1 MSLSEIPVWALFV
14 ILALLIACSAFFSSS
29 ETAMMA
35 LNRYRLKNLA
45 DSGHHSAKLASR
57 LLEQPDRLLGVILLG
72 NNLVNLSAASI
83 STIAAL
89 RLYGEP
95 AIAIFTF
102 ILTVV
107 VLIFAEVAPKTLAMR
122 HPEGIAYP
130 ASYILIVLLWLLY
143 PLVWIINL
151 FANYFLRLFNV
162 KSQYN
167 LDALNKDELRTVVS
181 EAESLIPKSHHDMLM
196 GILDLERIT
205 VEDIMVP
212 RNAIEGIDLADEWD
226 EVLEQLATSHHTRLP
241 VFEGSLDN
249 VVGVLHLR
257 RAIHALQT
265 GESLTREKLV
275 NLLRPAY
282 FVPEDTPV
290 MQQLLIMQKERRRLG
305 LAVDEY
311 GDLQGMITMDE
322 ILEEIIGEFNA
333 QTPGDLQ
340 DVHKQSD
347 NSYMVNGMASIRD
360 LNRNMGWEFPVDGPK
375 TLNGLILERLEDIP
389 QTGTTLLIDNYPVE
403 VVQTM
408 DAAVRMARIYPRVIS
423 EEESDKEAEL
433 IQQK

>member
-1 MSLSEIPVWALFV
+1 MSELPVWALFV

-45 DSGHHSAKLASR
+45 ENGHRSAKLASR
-57 LLEQPDRLLGVILLG
+57 LLERPDRLLGVILLG

-95 AIAIFTF
+95 AIALFTF
-102 ILTVV
+102 ILTIV

-122 HPEGIAYP
+122 HPESIAYP

-143 PLVWIINL
+143 PLVWVINL
-151 FANYFLRLFNV
+151 IANQVLRLFN
-162 KSQYN
+162 SNAEYN
-167 LDALNKDELRTVVS
+167 QDALNKDELRTVVS

-196 GILDLERIT
+196 SILDLERIT

-212 RNAIEGIDLADEWD
+212 RNAIECIDLDDEWD
-226 EVLEQLATSHHTRLP
+226 EILEQLATSHHTRLP
-241 VFEGSLDN
+241 VFQGNIDN

-257 RAIHALQT
+257 RAIHAIQMDNLD
-265 GESLTREKLV
+265 REKLMKI
-275 NLLRPAY
+275 LRPAY
-282 FVPEDTPV
+282 FVPVDTPV
-290 MQQLLIMQKERRRLG
+290 MQQLLIMQNEHHRLG

-311 GDLQGMITMDE
+311 GDLQGMVTMDE
-322 ILEEIIGEFNA
+322 ILEEIVGEFTTQTIGEA
-333 QTPGDLQ
+333 P

-347 NSYMVNGMASIRD
+347 GSFMVYGMASIRD
-360 LNRNMGWEFPVDGPK
+360 VNRNMGWELPVDGPK

-389 QTGTTLLIDNYPVE
+389 QPGTTMLIDNYPVE
-403 VVQTM
+403 VVQTKG
-408 DAAVRMARIYPRVIS
+408 AAVRMARIYPRV
-423 EEESDKEAEL
+423 ESDDDETPAD
-433 IQQK
+433 

>member
-1 MSLSEIPVWALFV
+1 MSELPVWALFV

-45 DSGHHSAKLASR
+45 ENGHRSAKLASR
-57 LLEQPDRLLGVILLG
+57 LLERPDRLLGVILLG

-95 AIAIFTF
+95 AIALFTF
-102 ILTVV
+102 ILTLV

-122 HPEGIAYP
+122 HPESIAYP

-143 PLVWIINL
+143 PLVWVINL
-151 FANYFLRLFNV
+151 IANQVLRLFN
-162 KSQYN
+162 SNEEYN
-167 LDALNKDELRTVVS
+167 QDALNKDELRTVVS

-196 GILDLERIT
+196 SILDLERIT

-212 RNAIEGIDLADEWD
+212 RNAIECIDLDDEWD
-226 EVLEQLATSHHTRLP
+226 EILEQLATSHHTRLP
-241 VFEGSLDN
+241 VFQGNIDN

-257 RAIHALQT
+257 RAIHAIQMDNLD
-265 GESLTREKLV
+265 REKLMKI
-275 NLLRPAY
+275 LRPAY
-282 FVPEDTPV
+282 FVPVDTPV
-290 MQQLLIMQKERRRLG
+290 MQQLLTMQNEHHRLG

-311 GDLQGMITMDE
+311 GDLQGMVTMDE
-322 ILEEIIGEFNA
+322 ILEEIVGEFTTQAIGEA
-333 QTPGDLQ
+333 P

-347 NSYMVNGMASIRD
+347 GSFMVYGMASIRD
-360 LNRNMGWEFPVDGPK
+360 VNRNMGWELPVDGPK

-389 QTGTTLLIDNYPVE
+389 QPGTTMLIDNYPVE
-403 VVQTM
+403 VVQTKG
-408 DAAVRMARIYPRVIS
+408 AAVRMARIYPRV
-423 EEESDKEAEL
+423 ESDDDETPAD
-433 IQQK
+433 

>member
-1 MSLSEIPVWALFV
+1 LSELPVWALFV

-45 DSGHHSAKLASR
+45 ENGHRSAKLASR
-57 LLEQPDRLLGVILLG
+57 LLERPDRLLGVILLG

-95 AIAIFTF
+95 AIALFTF
-102 ILTVV
+102 ILTLV

-122 HPEGIAYP
+122 HPESIAYP

-143 PLVWIINL
+143 PLVWVINL
-151 FANYFLRLFNV
+151 IANQVLRLFN
-162 KSQYN
+162 SNQEYN
-167 LDALNKDELRTVVS
+167 QDALNKDELRTVVS

-196 GILDLERIT
+196 SILDLERIT

-212 RNAIEGIDLADEWD
+212 RNAIECIDLDDEWD
-226 EVLEQLATSHHTRLP
+226 EILEQLATSHHTRLP
-241 VFEGSLDN
+241 VFQGNIDN

-257 RAIHALQT
+257 RAIHAIQMDNLD
-265 GESLTREKLV
+265 REKLMKI
-275 NLLRPAY
+275 LRPAY
-282 FVPEDTPV
+282 FVPVDTPV
-290 MQQLLIMQKERRRLG
+290 MQQLLIMQNEHHRLG

-311 GDLQGMITMDE
+311 GDLQGMVTMDE
-322 ILEEIIGEFNA
+322 ILEEIVGEFTTQAIGEA
-333 QTPGDLQ
+333 P

-347 NSYMVNGMASIRD
+347 GSFMVYGMASIRD
-360 LNRNMGWEFPVDGPK
+360 VNRNMGWELPVDGPK

-389 QTGTTLLIDNYPVE
+389 QPGTTMLIDNYPVE
-403 VVQTM
+403 VVQTKG
-408 DAAVRMARIYPRVIS
+408 AAVRMARIYPRV
-423 EEESDKEAEL
+423 ESDDDETPAD
-433 IQQK
+433 

>member
-1 MSLSEIPVWALFV
+1 
-14 ILALLIACSAFFSSS
+14 
-29 ETAMMA
+29 MA

-45 DSGHHSAKLASR
+45 DKGHRSAKLASR

-102 ILTVV
+102 ILTLV

-122 HPEGIAYP
+122 HPEGIAFP
-130 ASYILIVLLWLLY
+130 ASYVLVVLLWLLY
-143 PLVWIINL
+143 PIVWIINL
-151 FANYFLRLFNV
+151 LANRFLRIFNI
-162 KSQYN
+162 KQKQN
-167 LDALNKDELRTVVS
+167 QDALNKDELRTVVS

-212 RNAIEGIDLADEWD
+212 RNAIEGIDLDNEWD
-226 EVLEQLATSHHTRLP
+226 EILEQLATSHHTRLP
-241 VFEGSLDN
+241 VFKGNLDN

-257 RAIHALQT
+257 RAIHAVQT
-265 GESLTREKLV
+265 DDLDREKLIK
-275 NLLRPAY
+275 LLRPAY

-290 MQQLLIMQKERRRLG
+290 MQQLQIMQKERRRLG

-322 ILEEIIGEFNA
+322 ILEEIIGEFNT
-333 QTPGDLQ
+333 QVPGDLQ

-347 NSYMVNGMASIRD
+347 GSYMVNGMASIRD
-360 LNRNMGWEFPVDGPK
+360 LNRNMGWQLPVDGPK
-375 TLNGLILERLEDIP
+375 TLNGLILEQLEDIP
-389 QTGTTLLIDNYPVE
+389 QAGTTMLIENYPIE
-403 VVQTM
+403 VVQTK
-408 DAAVRMARIYPRVIS
+408 DAAVRMVRIYPQVKSTVID
-423 EEESDKEAEL
+423 DKQEA
-433 IQQK
+433 

>member
-1 MSLSEIPVWALFV
+1 LSELPVWALFV

-45 DSGHHSAKLASR
+45 ENGHRSAKLASR
-57 LLEQPDRLLGVILLG
+57 LLERPDRLLGVILLG

-95 AIAIFTF
+95 AIALFTF
-102 ILTVV
+102 ILTIV

-122 HPEGIAYP
+122 HPESIAYP

-143 PLVWIINL
+143 PLVWVINL
-151 FANYFLRLFNV
+151 IANQVLRLFN
-162 KSQYN
+162 SNAEYN
-167 LDALNKDELRTVVS
+167 QDALNKDELRTVVS

-196 GILDLERIT
+196 SILDLERIT

-212 RNAIEGIDLADEWD
+212 RNAIECIDLDDEWD
-226 EVLEQLATSHHTRLP
+226 EILEQLATSHHTRLP
-241 VFEGSLDN
+241 VFQGNIDN

-257 RAIHALQT
+257 RAIHAIQMDNLD
-265 GESLTREKLV
+265 REKLMKI
-275 NLLRPAY
+275 LRPAY
-282 FVPEDTPV
+282 FVPVDTPV
-290 MQQLLIMQKERRRLG
+290 MQQLLIMQNEHHRLG

-311 GDLQGMITMDE
+311 GDLQGMVTMDE
-322 ILEEIIGEFNA
+322 ILEEIVGEFTTQTIGEA
-333 QTPGDLQ
+333 P

-347 NSYMVNGMASIRD
+347 GSFMVYGMASIRD
-360 LNRNMGWEFPVDGPK
+360 VNRNMGWELPVDGPK

-389 QTGTTLLIDNYPVE
+389 QPGTTMLIDNYPVE
-403 VVQTM
+403 VVQTKG
-408 DAAVRMARIYPRVIS
+408 AAVRMARIYPRV
-423 EEESDKEAEL
+423 ESDDDETPAD
-433 IQQK
+433 

>member
-1 MSLSEIPVWALFV
+1 LSELPIWALFV
-14 ILALLIACSAFFSSS
+14 ILAVLIACSAFFSSS

-35 LNRYRLKNLA
+35 LNRYRLKSLA
-45 DSGHHSAKLASR
+45 DKGHRSAKLASR

-89 RLYGEP
+89 RIYGEP
-95 AIAIFTF
+95 AIALFTF
-102 ILTVV
+102 ALTLV

-122 HPEGIAYP
+122 HPESIAFP
-130 ASYILIVLLWLLY
+130 ASYVLVVLLWLLY

-151 FANYFLRLFNV
+151 FANHFLRLFNV
-162 KSQYN
+162 KPQQN
-167 LDALNKDELRTVVS
+167 QDALNKDELRTVVS

-212 RNAIEGIDLADEWD
+212 RNTIEGIDLEDEWD
-226 EVLEQLATSHHTRLP
+226 EILEQLATSHHTRLP
-241 VFEGSLDN
+241 VFKGNLDN

-257 RAIHALQT
+257 RVIHAVQT
-265 GESLTREKLV
+265 DDLNREKLIK
-275 NLLRPAY
+275 LLRPAY

-290 MQQLLIMQKERRRLG
+290 MQQLLIMQKERRRMG

-322 ILEEIIGEFNA
+322 ILEEIIGEFNT

-340 DVHKQSD
+340 DVHKQGD
-347 NSYMVNGMASIRD
+347 DSYMVNGMASIRD
-360 LNRNMGWEFPVDGPK
+360 LNRNMGWHLPVDGPK
-375 TLNGLILERLEDIP
+375 TLNGLILEQLEDIP
-389 QTGTTLLIDNYPVE
+389 QTGTTMLIESYPIE
-403 VVQTM
+403 VVQTKG
-408 DAAVRMARIYPRVIS
+408 AAVRMARIYPRVTAL
-423 EEESDKEAEL
+423 DTAGKANPH
-433 IQQK
+433 K

>member
-1 MSLSEIPVWALFV
+1 MSELPVWALFV

-45 DSGHHSAKLASR
+45 ENGHRSAKLASR
-57 LLEQPDRLLGVILLG
+57 LLERPDRLLGVILLG

-95 AIAIFTF
+95 AIALFTF
-102 ILTVV
+102 ILTLV

-122 HPEGIAYP
+122 HPESIAYP

-143 PLVWIINL
+143 PLVWVINL
-151 FANYFLRLFNV
+151 IANQVLRLFN
-162 KSQYN
+162 SNEEYN
-167 LDALNKDELRTVVS
+167 QDALNKDELRTVVS

-196 GILDLERIT
+196 SILDLERIT

-212 RNAIEGIDLADEWD
+212 RNAIECIDLDDEWD
-226 EVLEQLATSHHTRLP
+226 EILEQLATSHHTRLP
-241 VFEGSLDN
+241 VFQGNIDN

-257 RAIHALQT
+257 RAIHAIQMDNLD
-265 GESLTREKLV
+265 REKLMKI
-275 NLLRPAY
+275 LRPAY
-282 FVPEDTPV
+282 FVPVDTPV
-290 MQQLLIMQKERRRLG
+290 MQQLLIMQNEHHRLG

-311 GDLQGMITMDE
+311 GDLQGMVTMDE
-322 ILEEIIGEFNA
+322 ILEEIVGEFTTQAIGEA
-333 QTPGDLQ
+333 P

-347 NSYMVNGMASIRD
+347 GSFMVYGMASIRD
-360 LNRNMGWEFPVDGPK
+360 VNRNMGWELPVDGPK

-389 QTGTTLLIDNYPVE
+389 QPGTTMLIDNYPVE
-403 VVQTM
+403 VVQTKG
-408 DAAVRMARIYPRVIS
+408 AAVRMARIYPRV
-423 EEESDKEAEL
+423 ESDDDETPAD
-433 IQQK
+433 

>member
-1 MSLSEIPVWALFV
+1 MSEIPVWVLFV

-45 DSGHHSAKLASR
+45 DRGHRSAKLASR

-107 VLIFAEVAPKTLAMR
+107 VLIFAEVAPKTFAMR

-130 ASYILIVLLWLLY
+130 ASYVLIVLLWLLY

-151 FANYFLRLFNV
+151 LANYFLRLFNI
-162 KSQYN
+162 KPQYN

-212 RNAIEGIDLADEWD
+212 RNAIEGIDLAAEWD

-249 VVGVLHLR
+249 VIGVLHLR
-257 RAIHALQT
+257 RAIHAMQT

-290 MQQLLIMQKERRRLG
+290 MQQLLIMQQERRRLG

-360 LNRNMGWEFPVDGPK
+360 LNRNMGWELPVDGPK

-408 DAAVRMARIYPRVIS
+408 DAAVRMARIYPRVIPVD
-423 EEESDKEAEL
+423 EPDKEAEL
-433 IQQK
+433 IKQK

>member
-1 MSLSEIPVWALFV
+1 MSELPVWALFV

-45 DSGHHSAKLASR
+45 ENGHRSAKLASR
-57 LLEQPDRLLGVILLG
+57 LLERPDRLLGVILLG

-95 AIAIFTF
+95 AIALFTF
-102 ILTVV
+102 ILTLV

-122 HPEGIAYP
+122 HPESIAYP

-143 PLVWIINL
+143 PLVWVINL
-151 FANYFLRLFNV
+151 IANQVLRLFN
-162 KSQYN
+162 SNQEYN
-167 LDALNKDELRTVVS
+167 QDALNKDELRTVVS

-196 GILDLERIT
+196 SILDLERIT

-212 RNAIEGIDLADEWD
+212 RNAIECIDLDDEWD
-226 EVLEQLATSHHTRLP
+226 EILEQLATSHHTRLP
-241 VFEGSLDN
+241 VFQGNIDN

-257 RAIHALQT
+257 RAIHAIQMDNLD
-265 GESLTREKLV
+265 REKLMKI
-275 NLLRPAY
+275 LRPAY
-282 FVPEDTPV
+282 FVPVDTPV
-290 MQQLLIMQKERRRLG
+290 MQQLLIMQNEHHRLG

-311 GDLQGMITMDE
+311 GDLQGMVTMDE
-322 ILEEIIGEFNA
+322 ILEEIVGEFTTQAIGEA
-333 QTPGDLQ
+333 P

-347 NSYMVNGMASIRD
+347 GSFMVYGMASIRD
-360 LNRNMGWEFPVDGPK
+360 VNRNMGWELPVDGPK

-389 QTGTTLLIDNYPVE
+389 QPGTTMLIDNYPVE
-403 VVQTM
+403 VVQTKG
-408 DAAVRMARIYPRVIS
+408 AAVRMARIYPRV
-423 EEESDKEAEL
+423 ESDDDETPAD
-433 IQQK
+433 

>member
-1 MSLSEIPVWALFV
+1 LSELPVWALFV

-45 DSGHHSAKLASR
+45 ENGHRSAKLASR
-57 LLEQPDRLLGVILLG
+57 LLERPDRLLGVILLG

-95 AIAIFTF
+95 AIALFTF
-102 ILTVV
+102 ILTIV

-122 HPEGIAYP
+122 HPESIAYP

-143 PLVWIINL
+143 PLVWVINL
-151 FANYFLRLFNV
+151 IANQVLRLFN
-162 KSQYN
+162 SNAEYN
-167 LDALNKDELRTVVS
+167 QDALNKDELRTVVS

-196 GILDLERIT
+196 SILDLERIT

-212 RNAIEGIDLADEWD
+212 RNAIECIDLDDEWD
-226 EVLEQLATSHHTRLP
+226 EILEQLATSHHTRLP
-241 VFEGSLDN
+241 VFQGNIDN

-257 RAIHALQT
+257 RAIHAIQMDNLD
-265 GESLTREKLV
+265 REKLMKI
-275 NLLRPAY
+275 LRPAY
-282 FVPEDTPV
+282 FVPVDTPV
-290 MQQLLIMQKERRRLG
+290 MQQLLIMQNEHHRLG

-311 GDLQGMITMDE
+311 GDLQGMVTMDE
-322 ILEEIIGEFNA
+322 ILEEIVGEFTTQAIGEA
-333 QTPGDLQ
+333 P

-347 NSYMVNGMASIRD
+347 GSFMVYGMASIRD
-360 LNRNMGWEFPVDGPK
+360 VNRNMGWELPVDGPK

-389 QTGTTLLIDNYPVE
+389 QPGTTMLIDNYPVE
-403 VVQTM
+403 VVQTKG
-408 DAAVRMARIYPRVIS
+408 AAVRMARIYPRV
-423 EEESDKEAEL
+423 ESDDDETPAD
-433 IQQK
+433 

>member
-1 MSLSEIPVWALFV
+1 MSEIPVWALFV

-45 DSGHHSAKLASR
+45 ENGHRSAKLASR
-57 LLEQPDRLLGVILLG
+57 LLERPDRLLGVILLG

-95 AIAIFTF
+95 AIALFTF
-102 ILTVV
+102 ILTIV

-122 HPEGIAYP
+122 HPESIAYP

-143 PLVWIINL
+143 PLVWVINL
-151 FANYFLRLFNV
+151 IANQVLRLFN
-162 KSQYN
+162 SNAEYN
-167 LDALNKDELRTVVS
+167 QDALNKDELRTVVS

-196 GILDLERIT
+196 SILDLERIT

-212 RNAIEGIDLADEWD
+212 RNAIECIDLDDEWD
-226 EVLEQLATSHHTRLP
+226 EILEQLATSHHTRLP
-241 VFEGSLDN
+241 VFQGNIDN

-257 RAIHALQT
+257 RAIHAIQMDNLD
-265 GESLTREKLV
+265 REKLMKI
-275 NLLRPAY
+275 LRPAY
-282 FVPEDTPV
+282 FVPVDTPV
-290 MQQLLIMQKERRRLG
+290 MQQLLIMQNEHHRLG

-311 GDLQGMITMDE
+311 GDLQGMVTMDE
-322 ILEEIIGEFNA
+322 ILEEIVGEFTTQTIGEA
-333 QTPGDLQ
+333 P

-347 NSYMVNGMASIRD
+347 GSFMVYGMASIRD
-360 LNRNMGWEFPVDGPK
+360 VNRNMGWELPVDGPK

-389 QTGTTLLIDNYPVE
+389 QPGTTMLIDNYPVE
-403 VVQTM
+403 VVQTKG
-408 DAAVRMARIYPRVIS
+408 AAVRMARIYPRV
-423 EEESDKEAEL
+423 ESDDDETPAD
-433 IQQK
+433 

>member
-1 MSLSEIPVWALFV
+1 LSEIPVWVLFV
-14 ILALLIACSAFFSSS
+14 ILAVLIACSAFFSSS

-45 DSGHHSAKLASR
+45 DKGNRSAKLASR
-57 LLEQPDRLLGVILLG
+57 LLSQPDRLLGVILLG

-95 AIAIFTF
+95 AIAVFTF
-102 ILTVV
+102 ILTLV

-122 HPEGIAYP
+122 NPEKIAFP
-130 ASYILIVLLWLLY
+130 ASYILIVLLWVLY
-143 PLVWIINL
+143 PIVWIINI
-151 FANYFLRLFNV
+151 FANRFLRLFNI
-162 KSQYN
+162 KPQHN
-167 LDALNKDELRTVVS
+167 QDALNKDELRTVVS

-212 RNAIEGIDLADEWD
+212 RGAIEGIDLDDEWD
-226 EVLEQLATSHHTRLP
+226 EILEQLATSHHTRLP
-241 VFEGSLDN
+241 VFKGNLDN
-249 VVGVLHLR
+249 VIGVLHLR
-257 RAIHALQT
+257 RAIHAVQT
-265 GESLTREKLV
+265 NDLDREKLV
-275 NLLRPAY
+275 ELLRPAY

-322 ILEEIIGEFNA
+322 IIEEIIGEFNA
-333 QTPGDLQ
+333 QAPGDLQ

-347 NSYMVNGMASIRD
+347 GSYMVNGMASIRD
-360 LNRNMGWEFPVDGPK
+360 LNRNMGWQLPVNGPK
-375 TLNGLILERLEDIP
+375 TLNGLILENLEDIP
-389 QTGTTLLIDNYPVE
+389 QTGTTMLIDNYPVE
-403 VVQTM
+403 VVQTK
-408 DAAVRMARIYPRVIS
+408 DAAVRMVRIYPRVS
-423 EEESDKEAEL
+423 PVDKENNT
-433 IQQK
+433 KR

>member
-1 MSLSEIPVWALFV
+1 MSEIPVWVLFA
-14 ILALLIACSAFFSSS
+14 ILVVLIACSAFFSSS

-45 DSGHHSAKLASR
+45 DKGNRSAKLASR
-57 LLEQPDRLLGVILLG
+57 LLNQPDRLLGVILLG

-95 AIAIFTF
+95 AIAVFTF
-102 ILTVV
+102 ILTLV

-122 HPEGIAYP
+122 HPEKIAFP
-130 ASYILIVLLWLLY
+130 ASYILIVLLWVLY
-143 PLVWIINL
+143 PIVWIINIV
-151 FANYFLRLFNV
+151 ANRFLRLFNI
-162 KSQYN
+162 KPQHN
-167 LDALNKDELRTVVS
+167 QDALNKDELRTVVS

-212 RNAIEGIDLADEWD
+212 RGAIEGIDLDDEWD
-226 EVLEQLATSHHTRLP
+226 EILEQLATSHHTRLP
-241 VFEGSLDN
+241 VFKGSLDN
-249 VVGVLHLR
+249 VIGVLHLR
-257 RAIHALQT
+257 RAIVSTQT
-265 GESLTREKLV
+265 DNLDREKLV
-275 NLLRPAY
+275 KLLRPAY

-347 NSYMVNGMASIRD
+347 GSYMVNGMASIRD
-360 LNRNMGWEFPVDGPK
+360 LNRNLGWQLPVNGPK
-375 TLNGLILERLEDIP
+375 TLNGLILEQLEDIP
-389 QTGTTLLIDNYPVE
+389 QAGTTMLIDNYPVE
-403 VVQTM
+403 VVQTK
-408 DAAVRMARIYPRVIS
+408 DAAVRMVRIYPRVS
-423 EEESDKEAEL
+423 PVDKVSSTSGG
-433 IQQK
+433 K

>member
-1 MSLSEIPVWALFV
+1 
-14 ILALLIACSAFFSSS
+14 
-29 ETAMMA
+29 MA

-45 DSGHHSAKLASR
+45 ENGHRSAKLASR
-57 LLEQPDRLLGVILLG
+57 LLERPDRLLGVILLG

-95 AIAIFTF
+95 AIALFTF
-102 ILTVV
+102 ILTIV

-122 HPEGIAYP
+122 HPESIAYP

-143 PLVWIINL
+143 PLVWVINL
-151 FANYFLRLFNV
+151 IANQVLRLFN
-162 KSQYN
+162 SNAEYN
-167 LDALNKDELRTVVS
+167 QDALNKDELRTVVS

-212 RNAIEGIDLADEWD
+212 RNAIECIDLDDEWD
-226 EVLEQLATSHHTRLP
+226 EILEQLATSHHTRLP
-241 VFEGSLDN
+241 VFQGNIDN

-257 RAIHALQT
+257 RAIHAIQMDNLD
-265 GESLTREKLV
+265 REKLMKI
-275 NLLRPAY
+275 LRPAY
-282 FVPEDTPV
+282 FVPVDTPV
-290 MQQLLIMQKERRRLG
+290 MQQLLIMQNEHHRLG

-311 GDLQGMITMDE
+311 GDLQGMVTMDE
-322 ILEEIIGEFNA
+322 ILEEIVGEFTTQAIGEA
-333 QTPGDLQ
+333 P

-347 NSYMVNGMASIRD
+347 GSFMVYGMASIRD
-360 LNRNMGWEFPVDGPK
+360 VNRNMGWELPVDGPK

-389 QTGTTLLIDNYPVE
+389 QPGTTMLIDNYPVE
-403 VVQTM
+403 VVQTKG
-408 DAAVRMARIYPRVIS
+408 AAVRMARIYPRV
-423 EEESDKEAEL
+423 ESDDDETPAD
-433 IQQK
+433 

>member
-1 MSLSEIPVWALFV
+1 MSEIPVWALFV

-45 DSGHHSAKLASR
+45 ENGHRSAKLASR
-57 LLEQPDRLLGVILLG
+57 LLERPDRLLGVILLG

-95 AIAIFTF
+95 AIAVFTF
-102 ILTVV
+102 ILTLVI
-107 VLIFAEVAPKTLAMR
+107 LIFAEVAPKTLAMR

-130 ASYILIVLLWLLY
+130 ASYVLVVLLWLLY

-151 FANYFLRLFNV
+151 FANQFLRLFNSNAQLN
-162 KSQYN
+162 K
-167 LDALNKDELRTVVS
+167 DALNKDELRTVVR

-212 RNAIEGIDLADEWD
+212 RNAIEGIDLEDEWD
-226 EVLEQLATSHHTRLP
+226 EILEQLATSHHTRLP
-241 VFEGSLDN
+241 VFKGNIDN
-249 VVGVLHLR
+249 VIGVLHLR
-257 RAIHALQT
+257 RAIHALQMDN
-265 GESLTREKLV
+265 LDREKL
-275 NLLRPAY
+275 LKFLRPAY
-282 FVPEDTPV
+282 FVPVDTPV
-290 MQQLLIMQKERRRLG
+290 MQQLLIMQKEHHRLG

-311 GDLQGMITMDE
+311 GDLQGMVTMDE
-322 ILEEIIGEFNA
+322 ILEEIVGEFTTQA
-333 QTPGDLQ
+333 VGEAP
-340 DVHKQSD
+340 DVHEKSD
-347 NSYMVNGMASIRD
+347 GSYMVYGMASIRD
-360 LNRNMGWEFPVDGPK
+360 VNRNMGWELPIDGPK

-403 VVQTM
+403 VVQTKGG
-408 DAAVRMARIYPRVIS
+408 AVRMVRIFPRV
-423 EEESDKEAEL
+423 ETNVDEMLTAD
-433 IQQK
+433 